1 MGRQKTDHHEPR
13 PVLRRG
19 SALLAACLL
28 ALPLSAMA
36 GEIFN
41 NGETILRW
49 DNVLAYQ
56 LALRLQPRN
65 PALLN
70 NINTD
75 DADRNFTPGLISN
88 RFDLL
93 SQLDLSSGGFGFNV
107 SGAAWYDFIYHQTNH
122 NDSPETFNPYSVPHN
137 AFPRAVSHL
146 QGGYAELNN

>member
-1 MGRQKTDHHEPR
+1 MRCG
-13 PVLRRG
+13 G
-19 SALLAACLL
+19 ALLAACLL

-75 DADRNFTPGLISN
+75 DADRNFAPGLISN

-93 SQLDLSSGGFGFNV
+93 SQLDLSSGGFGFNI
-107 SGAAWYDFIYHQTNH
+107 SGAAW
-122 NDSPETFNPYSVPHN
+122 
-137 AFPRAVSHL
+137 
-146 QGGYAELNN
+146 